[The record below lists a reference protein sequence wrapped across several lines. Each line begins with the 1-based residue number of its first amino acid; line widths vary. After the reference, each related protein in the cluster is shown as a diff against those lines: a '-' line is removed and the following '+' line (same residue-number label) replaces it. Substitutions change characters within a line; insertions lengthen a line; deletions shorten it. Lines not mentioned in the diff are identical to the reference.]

1 MLRVPMQVQHFQ
13 TNLGSLDYL
22 NPEERRLLLWSMVA
36 LNELNLLYACV
47 ATSFTDPRDTTCW
60 PSQSEPDAVLPD
72 APCREAERG
81 LGCV

>member
-13 TNLGSLDYL
+13 TNSLSRL
-22 NPEERRLLLWSMVA
+22 PQPEERRLLLWSMVA

-47 ATSFTDPRDTTCW
+47 ATSFTDPGI
-60 PSQSEPDAVLPD
+60 PPVGLASQNQTLFFLTLLAGSW
-72 APCREAERG
+72 RG